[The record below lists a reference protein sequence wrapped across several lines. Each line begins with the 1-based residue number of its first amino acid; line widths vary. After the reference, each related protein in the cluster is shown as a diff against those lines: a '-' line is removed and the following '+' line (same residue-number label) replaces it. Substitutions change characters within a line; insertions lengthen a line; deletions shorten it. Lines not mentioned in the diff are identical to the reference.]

1 MLGIRP
7 KYKSDI
13 QRASFQ
19 LTPQNIVGQYISLNI
34 DLNDSGATI
43 NDYFDFV
50 VGEAGN
56 DLFKEQE
63 FKKNGFELGK
73 TALRFGRGE
82 NPKVLVGFQEIKIAG
97 FPKFKFITL
106 DLAQV
111 REYFDKNYGK
121 KPIQEIANH
130 LNSIKNLL
138 VQTSFFTIDMLPKSV
153 IVKELSL
160 PKQKTQSIAFSG
172 DLPQYLV
179 DKNNRLDN
187 SPFYANN
194 TQGTHLLISN
204 SFWDYLAEF
213 RGFES
218 YNLYISVSANQGD
231 IVPYI
236 DVKMSFLLGNNKSL
250 DYNPQVLNSVNSFWS
265 YILSRYDE
273 TMRSYNFMP
282 FPQSLGNGMN
292 TFEGNNLFTGNYI
305 KNTTNPIIGL
315 FEGANE
321 SYLAYWDVEGNP
333 YQGGYNISKS
343 EMKKLIKVEKV
354 KNKSK
359 IQLKFGSQ
367 KELDE
372 ATGTFEVN
380 EKFISTPKQ
389 SAGNTKD
396 EQFQNALSLLDSSK
410 IQSLSNKNAQ
420 FKEVFD
426 LAISEIYKTYMDSP
440 QMPIKQNKDVFYFD
454 AQFDQGFQ
462 IYTSSGQNIVVPSKL
477 FDIYDGTGWG
487 NSTRINDIQ
496 SELNTKKSE
505 VISRFQGK
513 KDSFRFYFDT
523 DNRVYFDGEP
533 PVKIT
538 DNFFRFNTRRDWAT
552 NENYYIVELG
562 GIEFRVNDPF
572 DSDYNVKI
580 LPYLFDN
587 MVEFSLKLKL
597 TMNVLGTLAMG
608 KKDDMLEY
616 FQRQVRFLVK
626 HDLILTKEKLM
637 EIQKEISKYGVEKVD
652 MNLASNFV
660 WRTGAN
666 LRPLDLSL
674 KETFIEHLID
684 RASENND
691 DINDYFNPPV
701 VINAEP
707 IIEEPQIIT
716 TEPQVVEDDDFAD
729 IFAEAQEVEEKLKE
743 LQQQVAQQ
751 ETEIDDLDL

>member
-1 MLGIRP
+1 MLGIKPR
-7 KYKSDI
+7 YKKDI
-13 QRASFQ
+13 ERASFQ
-19 LTPQNIVGQYISLNI
+19 LTPQNIVGQFVALHI
-34 DLNDSGATI
+34 DLNENGLVI

-50 VGEAGN
+50 VGEMGN
-56 DLFKEQE
+56 DLFKEKE
-63 FKKNGFELGK
+63 FIKDGFELGK
-73 TALRFGRGE
+73 TALRFARGE
-82 NPKVLVGFQEIKIAG
+82 NPKVLVGFKEIKIAG
-97 FPKFKFITL
+97 FPKYKFITL

-111 REYFDKNYGK
+111 REYFDDNYGK
-121 KPIQEIANH
+121 KSISDIATH
-130 LNSIKNLL
+130 LKSIKNSL

-153 IVKELSL
+153 VVKELSL
-160 PKQKTQSIAFSG
+160 PKQTTQSSAFSG
-172 DLPQYLV
+172 DIPQYLV
-179 DKNNRLDN
+179 DKKDTFSNA
-187 SPFYANN
+187 PFYSNN
-194 TQGTHLLISN
+194 KQESQLLISN
-204 SFWDYLAEF
+204 GFWGYLAEF

-231 IVPYI
+231 YVPYI

-250 DYNPQVLNSVNSFWS
+250 DYTPNGLNSVNSFWS
-265 YILSRYDE
+265 YILNRYDE
-273 TMRSYNFMP
+273 TMRSNNFMP

-292 TFEGNNLFTGNYI
+292 AFEGDNLFTGNHI

-321 SYLAYWDVEGNP
+321 SYLAYWDVEKNP
-333 YQGGYNISKS
+333 FQGYNVSKS

-354 KNKSK
+354 KDKSK

-372 ATGTFEVN
+372 VTGTFEVN
-380 EKFISTPKQ
+380 QKFNSTSKQ
-389 SAGNTKD
+389 SVGNTKD
-396 EQFQNALSLLDSSK
+396 ERFQNALSLLDSSK
-410 IQSLSNKNAQ
+410 IQSLSNKNSQ

-454 AQFDQGFQ
+454 AQTNQGFR
-462 IYTSSGQNIVVPSKL
+462 IYMSYGSNIVVPTNL
-477 FDIYDGTGWG
+477 FDIYNGTGWG
-487 NSTRINDIQ
+487 NSTKINDIQ
-496 SELNTKKSE
+496 SELSTKKSE

-513 KDSFRFYFDT
+513 LDSFRFYFDT

-538 DNFFRFNTRRDWAT
+538 DYFFRFNTRRDWGT
-552 NENYYIVELG
+552 GENYYVIELG
-562 GIEFRVNDPF
+562 KIEFRVNEPL
-572 DSDYNVKI
+572 DSDNNVKI
-580 LPYLFDN
+580 LPYFFDN
-587 MVEFSLKLKL
+587 MVEFSLKLVL
-597 TMNVLGTLAMG
+597 TINVLGTLAMG

-616 FQRQVRFLVK
+616 FQRQVRFLIK

-637 EIQKEISKYGVEKVD
+637 EIQNEISKYGVEKVD

-660 WRTGAN
+660 WRSGAN

-674 KETFIEHLID
+674 KETFIEHLIS

-691 DINDYFNPPV
+691 DLNDYFNPPV